1 MNETGPN
8 ASIQL
13 ERLRELFLSA
23 PESDAVRVMAVVASV
38 ALVVVV
44 LWLVRSR
51 TLREE
56 YTPIYMGTALALLV
70 VSVRF
75 EILRELTRALGA
87 WTTSSTIFFLGE
99 VFLFLICLNYAVRLS
114 QTGLRLK
121 NLAQE
126 VALLR
131 EQVERTVERDPA
143 ARPDPP
149 PAPAVPR

>member
-1 MNETGPN
+1 MNEAAPN
-8 ASIQL
+8 EVDQL

-23 PESDAVRVMAVVASV
+23 PESDAVRILAILASV
-38 ALVVVV
+38 ALAVVV
-44 LWLVRSR
+44 LWLVRNR
-51 TLREE
+51 TLRAE

-75 EILRELTRALGA
+75 EILRDLTRTLGA

-131 EQVERTVERDPA
+131 EQVERNVAREPA
-143 ARPDPP
+143 ARD
-149 PAPAVPR
+149 

>member
-1 MNETGPN
+1 MNEAAPN
-8 ASIQL
+8 EVAQL

-23 PESDAVRVMAVVASV
+23 PESEAVRILAVLASV
-38 ALVVVV
+38 ALAVVV
-44 LWLVRSR
+44 LWLVRNR
-51 TLREE
+51 TLRAE
-56 YTPIYMGTALALLV
+56 YTPIYMGTALALLI

-75 EILRELTRALGA
+75 EILRELTRTLGA

-131 EQVERTVERDPA
+131 EQIERGAPREPA
-143 ARPDPP
+143 AHD
-149 PAPAVPR
+149 